1 MSGAMV
7 KGIIPFK
14 KPGRFPKK
22 TSRPHG
28 QGGVASSLMEGLEQ
42 TLTLHRLGMFK
53 KLETSFKT
61 TNCIEN
67 LNRQLG
73 IYTGRVSHWRSSDQR
88 RRGVATALLEIEP
101 AMRKVEGYKY
111 MKELRSAMR
120 RMSATAVEKS
130 QAA

>member
-28 QGGVASSLMEGLEQ
+28 QGGVASSLLRGLEQ

-53 KLETSFKT
+53 KLGTSFKT

-67 LNRQLG
+67 LNRQLD
-73 IYTGRVSHWRSSDQR
+73 IYTGRVSHWRNSDQR
-88 RRGVATALLEIEP
+88 LRWVATALLEIEP
-101 AMRKVEGYKY
+101 SMKKVKGYRY
-111 MKELRSAMR
+111 LEELRSAMR
-120 RMSATAVEKS
+120 RMGATAVEKS